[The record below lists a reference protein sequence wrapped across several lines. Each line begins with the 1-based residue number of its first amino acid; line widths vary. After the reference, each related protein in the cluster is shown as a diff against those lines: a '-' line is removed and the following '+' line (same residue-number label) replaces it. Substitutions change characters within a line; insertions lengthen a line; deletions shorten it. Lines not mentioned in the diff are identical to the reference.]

1 MESRWSAKRSGAHN
15 FKSGLCLWLVLW
27 LVVVKPG
34 GVGACPRLCVCYP
47 TPMTVSCQ
55 SQNLTIV
62 PAGVPYDSQRVF
74 LQNNRITEL
83 RADSFGFE
91 TQVKM
96 VLQQYLQTFFKVRP
110 FSSLIRLFSP
120 HSLQVLWLYGNN
132 ITWIEAGAFSNLRV
146 LEELDLG
153 DNPLQRLEGGAFR
166 GLEKLQSLHMHRCKL
181 AALPHDLFHKLYSLQ
196 FLYLQENQL
205 HFLQDDL
212 FSDLVNL
219 THLFL
224 HGNRI
229 RALSENVFRGLVNLD
244 RLLIHDN
251 RIRQVNRRAFRDLG
265 RLTILYLFNNSLAEL
280 PGQAMKDAQG
290 IQFLR
295 LNGNPWSCGCEARPL
310 WEWFREARISSS
322 DLMCSSPSQRRGQDL
337 RFLRELDFA
346 LCPLPDPGS
355 LAGSTT
361 TTFSTKTRWW
371 FSKHKPASSSK
382 ASYQKSTETVKA
394 FPFSAIKPQYLPK
407 APSETFSSKY
417 ELSEHEVAL
426 PKLDQE
432 EYWANY
438 GNEDSSIRCFEMEC
452 PPGYD
457 NPAFPSSSSLPNT
470 FSLLHLLSLSVLLFS
485 LHFLF
490 G

>member
-1 MESRWSAKRSGAHN
+1 METRWTVRRSTGHSL
-15 FKSGLCLWLVLW
+15 KSGLSLWLVLW

-34 GVGACPRLCVCYP
+34 GATACPRLCVCYP

-55 SQNLTIV
+55 SQNFTIV

-91 TQVKM
+91 TQV
-96 VLQQYLQTFFKVRP
+96 
-110 FSSLIRLFSP
+110 
-120 HSLQVLWLYGNN
+120 LWLYSNN

-153 DNPLQRLEGGAFR
+153 DNPSLRHLEGGAFR

-244 RLLIHDN
+244 RLLLHDN

-280 PGQAMKDAQG
+280 PGQAMRDAQG

-310 WEWFREARISSS
+310 WEWFRKARISSS
-322 DLMCSSPSQRRGQDL
+322 ELMCTSPSPRRGQDL
-337 RFLRELDFA
+337 RFLREMDFA

-382 ASYQKSTETVKA
+382 SMYQKSTETVKA
-394 FPFSAIKPQYLPK
+394 FPFSSGKSQHLPNLPNN
-407 APSETFSSKY
+407 PSTSFSAKY
-417 ELSEHEVAL
+417 ELSEDEVAL
-426 PKLDQE
+426 PKLDPE

-438 GNEDSSIRCFEMEC
+438 GNEDASIRCFELEC

-457 NPAFPSSSSLPNT
+457 NPAFPSSSSSSSPAP
-470 FSLLHLLSLSVLLFS
+470 SLLCLLALSIVTLSLHLT
-485 LHFLF
+485 F

>member
-1 MESRWSAKRSGAHN
+1 MESRWTVRNARNSSRQN
-15 FKSGLCLWLVLW
+15 FKSGLSLWLVLW
-27 LVVVKPG
+27 LVAVKPSG
-34 GVGACPRLCVCYP
+34 ATACPRLCVCYP

-55 SQNLTIV
+55 SQNFTAV
-62 PAGVPYDSQRVF
+62 PSGVPYDSQRVF

-91 TQVKM
+91 T
-96 VLQQYLQTFFKVRP
+96 
-110 FSSLIRLFSP
+110 
-120 HSLQVLWLYGNN
+120 QVLWLYGNN

-153 DNPLQRLEGGAFR
+153 DNPSLRLLEGGAFR

-181 AALPHDLFHKLYSLQ
+181 ATLAHDLFHKLYSLQ

-229 RALSENVFRGLVNLD
+229 RTLSENVFRGLVNLD

-280 PGQAMKDAQG
+280 PGQAMRDTQG

-295 LNGNPWSCGCEARPL
+295 LNDNPWSCGCEARSL
-310 WEWFREARISSS
+310 WEWFREVRISSS
-322 DLMCSSPSQRRGQDL
+322 DVLCNSPSPRRGQDL
-337 RFLRELDFA
+337 RFLREMDFA
-346 LCPLPDPGS
+346 MCPLPDPGS
-355 LAGSTT
+355 MAGTTT
-361 TTFSTKTRWW
+361 TTFSSKTRWW
-371 FSKHKPASSSK
+371 FAKNKPAASSKSTYQKSAETVKTYPLSSSK
-382 ASYQKSTETVKA
+382 NKLSTSSV
-394 FPFSAIKPQYLPK
+394 
-407 APSETFSSKY
+407 SSKY
-417 ELSEHEVAL
+417 ELSDDEVAL

-438 GNEDSSIRCFEMEC
+438 GSEDAAVRCFDLEC

-457 NPAFPSSSSLPNT
+457 GDAFDSASFLSTRSLA
-470 FSLLHLLSLSVLLFS
+470 SLLCVSVITLSLHLL
-485 LHFLF
+485 F

>member
-1 MESRWSAKRSGAHN
+1 METRWSVKRSSIHN
-15 FKSGLCLWLVLW
+15 FKSGLCLWLILW
-27 LVVVKPG
+27 LVVMKPG

-55 SQNLTIV
+55 SQNLTLV

-91 TQVKM
+91 TQV
-96 VLQQYLQTFFKVRP
+96 
-110 FSSLIRLFSP
+110 
-120 HSLQVLWLYGNN
+120 LWLYGNN
-132 ITWIEAGAFSNLRV
+132 ITWIESGAFSNLRV

-205 HFLQDDL
+205 HFLHDDI

-265 RLTILYLFNNSLAEL
+265 RLTILYLFNNSLSEL

-310 WEWFREARISSS
+310 WEWFRKARISSS
-322 DLMCSSPSQRRGQDL
+322 ELMCTSPSQRRGQDL

-346 LCPLPDPGS
+346 ICPMPDPGS
-355 LAGSTT
+355 LTGSTT

-371 FSKHKPASSSK
+371 FSKNKPASSSK
-382 ASYQKSTETVKA
+382 SSYQKSTETVKA
-394 FPFSAIKPQYLPK
+394 FPFPAVKPQLLPK
-407 APSETFSSKY
+407 KPAETFTKY
-417 ELSEHEVAL
+417 ELSEHEAAL

-438 GNEDSSIRCFEMEC
+438 GNEDSSIRCFELEC

-457 NPAFPSSSSLPNT
+457 NPAFPSSSSSSFCSIPS
-470 FSLLHLLSLSVLLFS
+470 FLHLLSLSIVSLS

>member
-1 MESRWSAKRSGAHN
+1 MESRSTARRSRSSIIHN
-15 FKSGLCLWLVLW
+15 FKSGLVLW
-27 LVVVKPG
+27 LVVWLVAVKPSG
-34 GVGACPRLCVCYP
+34 AGACPRLCVCYP
-47 TPMTVSCQ
+47 SPMTVSCQ
-55 SQNLTIV
+55 SQNFTTV
-62 PAGVPYDSQRVF
+62 PSGVPYDSQRVF

-83 RADSFGFE
+83 RSDTFGFE
-91 TQVKM
+91 TQV
-96 VLQQYLQTFFKVRP
+96 
-110 FSSLIRLFSP
+110 
-120 HSLQVLWLYGNN
+120 LWLYANN
-132 ITWIEAGAFSNLRV
+132 ITFIEAGAFSNLRV

-153 DNPLQRLEGGAFR
+153 DNPSLRRLEGGAFR

-181 AALPHDLFHKLYSLQ
+181 AALPHDLFLKLYSLQ

-244 RLLIHDN
+244 RLLLHDN

-265 RLTILYLFNNSLAEL
+265 RLTMLYLFNNSMAEL
-280 PGQAMKDAQG
+280 PGQVMKDASSV
-290 IQFLR
+290 QFLR

-310 WEWFREARISSS
+310 WAWFREARVSSS
-322 DLMCSSPSQRRGQDL
+322 ELMCTSPSTRRGQDL
-337 RFLRELDFA
+337 RFLREMDFA

-355 LAGSTT
+355 LAGTTT

-371 FSKHKPASSSK
+371 FSKHKSAASSKSVF
-382 ASYQKSTETVKA
+382 QKSSETVKA
-394 FPFSAIKPQYLPK
+394 LPHQLSS
-407 APSETFSSKY
+407 PSSSKY
-417 ELSEHEVAL
+417 ELAEEELNL
-426 PKLDQE
+426 PKVDQE

-438 GNEDSSIRCFEMEC
+438 GNEDSSVRCFELEC

-457 NPAFPSSSSLPNT
+457 TPVLPPFSASSSLTPS
-470 FSLLHLLSLSVLLFS
+470 SLALLSLSVLTLS
-485 LHFLF
+485 IHLLF

>member
-1 MESRWSAKRSGAHN
+1 MVTRRCSVRRSSASN
-15 FKSGLCLWLVLW
+15 FKGVLSLWLILW

-34 GVGACPRLCVCYP
+34 GVSACPRLCVCYP

-55 SQNLTIV
+55 SQNITIV

-91 TQVKM
+91 TQV
-96 VLQQYLQTFFKVRP
+96 
-110 FSSLIRLFSP
+110 
-120 HSLQVLWLYGNN
+120 LWLYGNN
-132 ITWIEAGAFSNLRV
+132 ITWVESGAFSNLRV

-181 AALPHDLFHKLYSLQ
+181 AALPHDLFLKLYSLQ

-244 RLLIHDN
+244 RLLLHDN
-251 RIRQVNRRAFRDLG
+251 RVRQVNRRAFRDLG

-280 PGQAMKDAQG
+280 PGQAMKDTQG

-295 LNGNPWSCGCEARPL
+295 LNDNPWSCGCEALPL
-310 WEWFREARISSS
+310 WEWFRKARISSS
-322 DLMCSSPSQRRGQDL
+322 ELMCTSPSQRRGQDL
-337 RFLRELDFA
+337 RFLREMDFA

-355 LAGSTT
+355 LAGTT
-361 TTFSTKTRWW
+361 TKTFSTKTRWW
-371 FSKHKPASSSK
+371 FSKHKPASSSR
-382 ASYQKSTETVKA
+382 ASYQKSTDTVKA
-394 FPFSAIKPQYLPK
+394 FPFSAGKPKYLPK
-407 APSETFSSKY
+407 NPSETFSSKY

-432 EYWANY
+432 EYWTNY
-438 GNEDSSIRCFEMEC
+438 GNEDASIPCFELEC
-452 PPGYD
+452 AGH
-457 NPAFPSSSSLPNT
+457 NPAFPSSSSLPSSL
-470 FSLLHLLSLSVLLFS
+470 SLLHLLSLSIVTFS
-485 LHFLF
+485 LHFFF

>member
-1 MESRWSAKRSGAHN
+1 METRRTVRGSSARNYKG
-15 FKSGLCLWLVLW
+15 GLTLWLILW

-34 GVGACPRLCVCYP
+34 GVTACPKLCVCYP

-62 PAGVPYDSQRVF
+62 PAGVPYNSQRVF

-91 TQVKM
+91 T
-96 VLQQYLQTFFKVRP
+96 
-110 FSSLIRLFSP
+110 
-120 HSLQVLWLYGNN
+120 QVLWLYGNN

-153 DNPLQRLEGGAFR
+153 DNPSLRHLEGGAFR

-181 AALPHDLFHKLYSLQ
+181 ATLPHDLFHKLYSLQ

-205 HFLQDDL
+205 HFLHDDL

-229 RALSENVFRGLVNLD
+229 RTLTENVFRGLVNLD
-244 RLLIHDN
+244 RLLLHDN

-280 PGQAMKDAQG
+280 PGQTMKDVQD

-310 WEWFREARISSS
+310 WEWFRKARISSS
-322 DLMCSSPSQRRGQDL
+322 DLMCTSPSTRRGQDL
-337 RFLRELDFA
+337 RFLREMDFA

-371 FSKHKPASSSK
+371 FSKNKPESK
-382 ASYQKSTETVKA
+382 SKSLYQKSSETVKS
-394 FPFSAIKPQYLPK
+394 FPFPAVKPQFP
-407 APSETFSSKY
+407 SKY
-417 ELSEHEVAL
+417 ELSADEAAL

-432 EYWANY
+432 EYWTNY
-438 GNEDSSIRCFEMEC
+438 GNEDSSVRCVELDC
-452 PPGYD
+452 APSYD
-457 NPAFPSSSSLPNT
+457 DEAFPSFSSLAITPRP
-470 FSLLHLLSLSVLLFS
+470 LHFLSLTILVFS

-490 G
+490 S